1 MKEFLFYISGAI
13 AISSSLMMAFSY
25 SAKNSLKY
33 FAYFTAGTAG
43 LMLILNSQLYS
54 ALLILVLLL
63 LFSAANLLN
72 EKLSKYTEYIE
83 EPQSRLNLI
92 SIVMLSAFTAVLAG
106 AGGTAKWKIFE
117 IDYSVNTYGLIFTK
131 YMPALLV
138 IALLTSVIFSSAV
151 SLKSGEGANE

>member
-1 MKEFLFYISGAI
+1 
-13 AISSSLMMAFSY
+13 
-25 SAKNSLKY
+25 
-33 FAYFTAGTAG
+33 
-43 LMLILNSQLYS
+43 MLILNSQLYS

-63 LFSAANLLN
+63 LFSAANLLS

-83 EPQSRLNLI
+83 EPQPRLNLI

-106 AGGTAKWKIFE
+106 AGSTAKWKIFE
-117 IDYSVNTYGLIFTK
+117 IDYSVNTYGLVFTK